1 MLDEKTKKKLEA
13 EWPKRK
19 ANLGRL
25 IFITHR
31 IFYKWATERW
41 QKDGWGEIRPEHMRI
56 MSFIGTNNLTVNEI
70 AQRAGVTK
78 QGASKMLT
86 DLIDNG
92 FVEVEQHPTD
102 NRAKQISISK
112 KGADFIFYLDGAKKE
127 MEEKYESIVGKKK
140 MEVLRSILLELT
152 EGLIIMEAQQCG
164 LENFN
169 DDVKSDN
176 KIRPSAKP
184 K

>member
-1 MLDEKTKKKLEA
+1 MLDKKTKERLEA

-25 IFITHR
+25 VFITHR

-56 MSFIGTNNLTVNEI
+56 MSFIGTNSLTVNEI

-92 FVEVEQHPTD
+92 FVDVEQHPTD

-112 KGADFIFYLDGAKKE
+112 KGADFIFYLDSAAKD
-127 MEEKYESIVGKKK
+127 MEKKYESIIGNKK
-140 MEVLRSILLELT
+140 METLRSILLELT
-152 EGLIIMEAQQCG
+152 EGLIQLEAEECG
-164 LENFN
+164 LSGF
-169 DDVKSDN
+169 DDK
-176 KIRPSAKP
+176 KK
-184 K
+184 